1 MNVDFFTILIN
12 NYGNNLNTN
21 NGENYVDRIL
31 YIKSIKHLFQNMQNQ
46 KFLCSITI
54 FHNEGII

>member
-12 NYGNNLNTN
+12 NYGNNLNTS
-21 NGENYVDRIL
+21 NGENYVDRIRHV
-31 YIKSIKHLFQNMQNQ
+31 KSIKHLFQNMQNQ
-46 KFLCSITI
+46 KILYSITI